1 MNGDRFWET
10 TSGELV
16 VWIIAVAAA
25 LSLTAILAVNLGA
38 LETGLIFSALLLVIV
53 FVLAR
58 ALHTE
63 PF

>member
-1 MNGDRFWET
+1 MNGERFWET

-53 FVLAR
+53 FALAR
-58 ALHTE
+58 VLHTE

>member
-1 MNGDRFWET
+1 MNDDRFWDT
-10 TSGELV
+10 TSGEVL

-53 FVLAR
+53 FALAR
-58 ALHTE
+58 VLHTQT
-63 PF
+63 F